1 MRENRSHGQRTGRTD
16 GGADGS
22 VGDPAAGLPRSR
34 NRSTGPGRGVRG
46 HLLWYAYLLHRLSG
60 LGLALFLPV
69 HFLVLSLALEGGGR
83 LDEALALAELPWV
96 KAGEVVLVFLFGVHL
111 LGGIRILFLEWT
123 PWRLPHRRLAV
134 AAVMVAIVIAAAF
147 WVRAT

>member
-1 MRENRSHGQRTGRTD
+1 MRETRSHDHPMGD
-16 GGADGS
+16 AEEGAGH
-22 VGDPAAGLPRSR
+22 PAPGHPR

-134 AAVMVAIVIAAAF
+134 AAVMVAIVIATAF

>member
-1 MRENRSHGQRTGRTD
+1 MRNDRSHGQRKGRAD
-16 GGADGS
+16 GGA
-22 VGDPAAGLPRSR
+22 GDPAAGLPRSR